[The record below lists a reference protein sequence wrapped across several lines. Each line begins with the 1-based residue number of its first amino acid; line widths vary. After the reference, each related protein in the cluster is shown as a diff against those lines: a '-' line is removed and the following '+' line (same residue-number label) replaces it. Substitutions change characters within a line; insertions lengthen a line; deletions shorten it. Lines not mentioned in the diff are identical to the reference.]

1 MVILGL
7 PTMKGENTTDLVRKV
22 AASVGCELSEDAI
35 QDARR
40 LNSKGKNSAS
50 TSTAPIKV
58 TFTEEQFK
66 EDLFA
71 QKKNHGQLL
80 PSAVD
85 AKFAAFKNRVVLR
98 DEMTSFGMNLLKEAR
113 EADQKNAWRIVGD
126 VLGRNGVND
135 APRSVNKICQ
145 LFNEFFCSVG
155 HKLAATIPSD
165 RNICRFNTLP
175 RRPDSMFLSPTTY
188 NEVVSLINQL
198 DTKKCAGP
206 DNISATFIK
215 VHYEVFAQLITDV
228 FNEIIMTGQ

>member
-1 MVILGL
+1 M
-7 PTMKGENTTDLVRKV
+7 
-22 AASVGCELSEDAI
+22 SFS
-35 QDARR
+35 
-40 LNSKGKNSAS
+40 
-50 TSTAPIKV
+50 
-58 TFTEEQFK
+58 
-66 EDLFA
+66 
-71 QKKNHGQLL
+71 
-80 PSAVD
+80 
-85 AKFAAFKNRVVLR
+85 RVVLVVLQTKKDR
-98 DEMTSFGMNLLKEAR
+98 CKKDYYQRLLSNTS
-113 EADQKNAWRIVGD
+113 QKNAWRIVGD

-135 APRSVNKICQ
+135 APRSVYDNGGVTTTDMNKICQ

-215 VHYEVFAQLITDV
+215 VHYEVFAQ
-228 FNEIIMTGQ
+228 MSSMKSS